1 MSIFFRSFLH
11 RYRLIAICFFYALT
25 AMLFLP
31 RQVSAGNHENS
42 ISTLPNSESPLPS
55 SSKMPVEQLQTS
67 DHDGIGHSQPDSLPQ
82 WTISADTI
90 ILDRIGGANRTL
102 VERVPGVVPFSM
114 VPATPG
120 SQALNSGDFRQGFA
134 AGLKAGLLYHGV
146 SGLTL
151 ELLYF
156 QVDGLSSTQTIGP
169 DNPPNWLVM
178 RAPGSFFQTQDFSY
192 QSMAWSYAT
201 KLYNAEL
208 NVRRNLSSR
217 ITLLAGFRWLQLT
230 ENLQGT
236 LTPPDR
242 IQPLW
247 KYNPNNNLLDVAKI
261 ENLPGEPV
269 TGEFPPF
276 WNASTTN
283 NLYGLQIGANAKVF
297 ERGRFSI
304 DGQIKVGGYL
314 NNAEEATGVS
324 IFKVVRPSSAST
336 NQFAFVGEVGLQGN
350 YLISKRLSLKVG
362 YQALWLGGVALAP
375 GQIQETYSTS
385 SAIVTALGINSGSS
399 VLFHGATAGL
409 QYSL

>member
-1 MSIFFRSFLH
+1 
-11 RYRLIAICFFYALT
+11 
-25 AMLFLP
+25 MLFLP
-31 RQVSAGNHENS
+31 IPASAGNHENS
-42 ISTLPNSESPLPS
+42 TSTLANSESPLPS
-55 SSKMPVEQLQTS
+55 SSLMPVEHLQTS
-67 DHDGIGHSQPDSLPQ
+67 GHDDNAHSQPESLPK
-82 WTISADTI
+82 WTISVETI

-102 VERVPGVVPFSM
+102 VERVPGDVSFSM
-114 VPATPG
+114 VPVTPG
-120 SQALNSGDFRQGFA
+120 SEALNSDDFRQGYA

-156 QVDGLSSTQTIGP
+156 QVDGLSSTKAIGP

-201 KLYNAEL
+201 KLYNAEF

-217 ITLLAGFRWLQLT
+217 ITLLAGFRWLQLK

-242 IQPLW
+242 IQPKW
-247 KYNPNNNLLDVAKI
+247 KYDSNNNLLDVALI

-269 TGEFPPF
+269 IGEFPPF

-297 ERGRFSI
+297 ERGRFLI
-304 DGQIKVGGYL
+304 DGQIKVGGYV
-314 NNAEEATGVS
+314 NHAEEATGVS

-336 NQFAFVGEVGLQGN
+336 NQVAFVGEVGLQGN
-350 YLISKRLSLKVG
+350 YLITKRLSLTVG
-362 YQALWLGGVALAP
+362 YEALWLNGVALAP

-399 VLFHGATAGL
+399 VLFHGATVGL